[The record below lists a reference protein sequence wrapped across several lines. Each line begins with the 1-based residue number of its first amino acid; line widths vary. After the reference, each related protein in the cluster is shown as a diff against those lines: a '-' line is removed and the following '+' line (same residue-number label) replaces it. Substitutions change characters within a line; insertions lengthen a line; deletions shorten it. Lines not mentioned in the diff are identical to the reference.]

1 MQHFHLTVAYNNLIT
16 GATQY
21 GEEGVLRILPIPNFL
36 IFTEHTSPHCRS
48 PDEPGIAGAPR
59 VSSTDSETESLR

>member
-21 GEEGVLRILPIPNFL
+21 GEKGVLRILPIPNFL
-36 IFTEHTSPHCRS
+36 YISTLLNGRS